1 MRFSI
6 YDENGE
12 LMRKLW
18 DVESAESYI
27 RHKEG
32 WYYVEAKKQ
41 RKKKECLQS
50 FLDQFEPAPF

>member
-18 DVESAESYI
+18 DKEAAESYI
-27 RHKEG
+27 RYKEG
-32 WYYVEAKKQ
+32 WYYVETKKC
-41 RKKKECLQS
+41 RVKRMYDLG
-50 FLDQFEPAPF
+50 QFEPAPF

>member
-6 YDENGE
+6 YDEDGI
-12 LMRKLW
+12 LMRKLY
-18 DVESAESYI
+18 DKDSAEAYI

-41 RKKKECLQS
+41 RKKKQGTGS
-50 FLDQFEPAPF
+50 FFDQFEPAPF